1 MSFGFYSIC
10 LATWKNQTLCGMNRG
25 GCQHA
30 CRDYEGSLQCSCYEG
45 FEKVK
50 TNPKRCEGKYMK
62 SGLRTIKYM

>member
-1 MSFGFYSIC
+1 M
-10 LATWKNQTLCGMNRG
+10 
-25 GCQHA
+25 